1 MTRQGSWSMKRLR
14 TIGKVAPV
22 VEPGTPEAF
31 PDPPKWRLVRCENG
45 LRFFKEMCRGSKVS
59 VMKAVGV
66 VKGQADLIFDE
77 IMNYGPERFQWDHTV
92 ETASIV
98 EVIDDHS
105 DVLHVCLTQDWR
117 YLSPRDFCIS
127 RYWKRE
133 DNGAYTIFYRSV
145 DRKATEPGHVR
156 ATIHSGGYMITPL
169 TPSKCMVESVFEID
183 AGGWPGCITSSYG
196 IHLRDNL
203 LSVIAGVRDY
213 FAAHRMNSTQSNMMP
228 RPREN
233 SIVVTEEPVAASN
246 IPQRIAS
253 TPFLGSS
260 DMEDFFDARADQ
272 FSDTESHSDVSD
284 ERLRNAKAYN
294 GHSDGLQKWCSF
306 SGTLSRGVGR
316 NSVSEPDSSLFKLR
330 GKRYLRD
337 GLLVAAEEPI
347 FKLVAA
353 DWYKSKDKLDNVSCL
368 RGISESKDAFFFTFN
383 LQVPHSGHYYSLVF
397 YFATRTKILEGSLLH
412 QFIHKDDNFRN
423 QRLLLLPSVPE
434 GSWIVRQAVGS
445 RAVVLGQI
453 LDCSYHKGKN
463 YIEVDVNMGSSGI
476 VRGVMSIVFGYISA
490 LVVDMGFSLR
500 AESESE
506 LPEELLGAVRCF
518 RLDLST
524 AANLER

>member
-1 MTRQGSWSMKRLR
+1 M
-14 TIGKVAPV
+14 
-22 VEPGTPEAF
+22 
-31 PDPPKWRLVRCENG
+31 
-45 LRFFKEMCRGSKVS
+45 
-59 VMKAVGV
+59 
-66 VKGQADLIFDE
+66 
-77 IMNYGPERFQWDHTV
+77 
-92 ETASIV
+92 
-98 EVIDDHS
+98 
-105 DVLHVCLTQDWR
+105 
-117 YLSPRDFCIS
+117 
-127 RYWKRE
+127 
-133 DNGAYTIFYRSV
+133 
-145 DRKATEPGHVR
+145 
-156 ATIHSGGYMITPL
+156 
-169 TPSKCMVESVFEID
+169 
-183 AGGWPGCITSSYG
+183 
-196 IHLRDNL
+196 HLLNL
-203 LSVIAGVRDY
+203 LR
-213 FAAHRMNSTQSNMMP
+213 
-228 RPREN
+228 
-233 SIVVTEEPVAASN
+233 VAFGPYVYVA
-246 IPQRIAS
+246 
-253 TPFLGSS
+253 
-260 DMEDFFDARADQ
+260 
-272 FSDTESHSDVSD
+272 
-284 ERLRNAKAYN
+284 AYN

-353 DWYKSKDKLDNVSCL
+353 DWYKSKDKLDNVSSSL
-368 RGISESKDAFFFTFN
+368 PS
-383 LQVPHSGHYYSLVF
+383 QVPHSGHYYSLVF